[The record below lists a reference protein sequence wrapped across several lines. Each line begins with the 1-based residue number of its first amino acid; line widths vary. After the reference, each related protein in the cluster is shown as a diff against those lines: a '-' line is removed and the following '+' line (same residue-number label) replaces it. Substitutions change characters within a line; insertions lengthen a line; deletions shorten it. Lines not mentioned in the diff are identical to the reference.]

1 MSLST
6 NVKRFRRAYGI
17 SQEYMGMKLS
27 MSQASY
33 SRLENDNAKCG
44 RHLIRIAAA
53 LDTTPEVLQQYH
65 LAKESNS
72 FSETDD
78 SLEVL
83 LAEKEGIIQSKE
95 AYIEFLNL
103 FIKYTQAVW
112 QKYLG
117 GGFADG

>member
-1 MSLST
+1 
-6 NVKRFRRAYGI
+6 
-17 SQEYMGMKLS
+17 
-27 MSQASY
+27 MSQATY

-44 RHLIRIAAA
+44 RHLTRIAEA
-53 LDTTPEVLQQYH
+53 LDTTPEMLQQYH
-65 LAKESNS
+65 LAKESDS

-78 SLEVL
+78 TMEAL
-83 LAEKEGIIQSKE
+83 LTEKEEVIQSKE
-95 AYIEFLNL
+95 TYTEFLNL